1 MLVNQNSSRN
11 WNAVS
16 AVNVDIET
24 KQGTPVMYMN
34 ASYNGREVTFGQNIQ
49 NMDLYQAN
57 KVTVD
62 KDFED
67 FKAGVLEDI
76 GE

>member
-1 MLVNQNSSRN
+1 MALVNQNKTSN
-11 WNAVS
+11 WTAAS
-16 AVNVDIET
+16 AVNV
-24 KQGTPVMYMN
+24 QNGTGEAVMYMN
-34 ASYNGREVTFGQNIQ
+34 AAYDGRICNFGQNIQ
-49 NMDLYQAN
+49 NMELYQAN
-57 KVTVD
+57 KATVD